1 MQAPVEKRDALIDR
15 DYGYDTFVAAF
26 NKRIAE
32 SKKSGDPVVIAL
44 VDLDLFG
51 QINRNEGPE
60 IGDAVINRL
69 ATRLVDAIGETGIAT
84 RYGGDAFAILFD
96 APEKETAFLTL
107 ERFRAEF
114 DGAHVVKAADRSVEL
129 NLTVSAGVAGY
140 PDDGGRDQ
148 DVIRKASEAL
158 YRAKVTGRNKVCL
171 ARDENMVTKT
181 VHYTQGQLHGLS
193 RLSKR
198 MKIGEA
204 ALLREAL
211 DDLLRKHNA

>member
-1 MQAPVEKRDALIDR
+1 MEAHAERNEILANRDH
-15 DYGYDTFVAAF
+15 GYETF
-26 NKRIAE
+26 IAE
-32 SKKSGDPVVIAL
+32 FNARVTKSKGSGDPVVIAL

-51 QINRNEGPE
+51 QVNRSEGPE
-60 IGDAVINRL
+60 IGDAVLSHL
-69 ATRLVDAIGETGIAT
+69 AIRLVDAIGDTGMVT
-84 RYGGDAFAILFD
+84 RYGGDAFAILFGVS
-96 APEKETAFLTL
+96 EKETAFLTL
-107 ERFRAEF
+107 ERFRAGF
-114 DGAHVVKAADRSVEL
+114 DGLHVVKAADRSVEL
-129 NLTVSAGVAGY
+129 SLTVSAGVSAY

-171 ARDENMVTKT
+171 ARDEKMVTKT